1 MMKKKHTQFQK
12 AWRLFILF
20 GCLAALITMVE
31 YGSNLAKQ
39 NYRTLSDQTQQLSRL
54 VVRQAADTAAAD
66 VIEKNQDRL
75 QQLVE
80 QLAKEPLLLDASIYD
95 LEGVTLAKSQ
105 EALPLKQV
113 TGLSTPLA
121 VASYGR
127 QQLIEPIMS
136 QHQVVGFVR
145 ITLEHDKLIAETM
158 ADIDAITNIIRALI
172 ASAMVIGFLLAMTFG
187 NRKEKWHFPIL
198 LSNDKSD

>member
-54 VVRQAADTAAAD
+54 VVRQAADTASTD

-75 QQLVE
+75 QLLVE

-95 LEGVTLAKSQ
+95 LEGITLAKSQ
-105 EALPLKQV
+105 NALPLPQV

-158 ADIDAITNIIRALI
+158 ADIDAITNIIRVLI
-172 ASAMVIGFLLAMTFG
+172 ASAMIIGILLAITFG
-187 NRKEKWHFPIL
+187 NRKESWHFPIL
-198 LSNDKSD
+198 LSDGKND

>member
-1 MMKKKHTQFQK
+1 MMKKKLTQFQK
-12 AWRLFILF
+12 VWRLFILLS
-20 GCLAALITMVE
+20 CLAAVITMVE

-54 VVRQAADTAAAD
+54 VVRQAADTASTD

-75 QQLVE
+75 QLLVE

-95 LEGVTLAKSQ
+95 LEGITLAKSQ
-105 EALPLKQV
+105 DALPLPQV

-158 ADIDAITNIIRALI
+158 ADIDAITNIIRTLI
-172 ASAMVIGFLLAMTFG
+172 ASAMVIGFLLAITFG
-187 NRKEKWHFPIL
+187 NRKENWHFPVL
-198 LSNDKSD
+198 PSEVKND